1 MKSLL
6 IEKVT
11 PSNGIEYKLFDLKD
25 PAEAIFEEY
34 GDKVENPI
42 LYDVSAR
49 TKNSDSKLTVREYKG
64 SYDVTLFDGDDE
76 AIILFEY
83 YADNEDKRE
92 YYIIEYKTDFHHPEP
107 LDPDWR
113 EMFDDEENYILES
126 LFCGHREA
134 ISREQAFDESGQPAF
149 SEYLLTHKRTG
160 IQQIVPQEE
169 FEEWEEI

>member
-6 IEKVT
+6 IGKVT
-11 PSNGIEYKLFDLKD
+11 PANGIEYKLFDLKD
-25 PAEAIFEEY
+25 PAEAILEEY
-34 GDKVENPI
+34 GDKVESPK
-42 LYDVSAR
+42 LYKVSAH
-49 TKNSDSKLTVREYKG
+49 SDKKRKLDIREYKG
-64 SYDVTLFDGDDE
+64 SYNVTLFDGDDE

-83 YADNEDKRE
+83 YSDNEDKRE
-92 YYIIEYKTDFHHPEP
+92 YYSIEYKTDFYIPEC

-113 EMFDDEENYILES
+113 EMFDDEENYTLES